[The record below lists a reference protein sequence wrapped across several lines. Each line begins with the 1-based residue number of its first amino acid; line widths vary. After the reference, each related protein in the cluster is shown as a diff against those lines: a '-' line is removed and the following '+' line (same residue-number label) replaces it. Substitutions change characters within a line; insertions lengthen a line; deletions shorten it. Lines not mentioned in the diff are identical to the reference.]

1 VVTRVNLD
9 LHDELK
15 AFGAKDLDLCY
26 NCGNCT
32 AVCSLADE
40 GSSFPRRIMHLIQ
53 VGASD
58 RLKQSLDPWLC
69 YYCGDCSVQCP
80 RGANPGEAMMAA
92 RRYLTSR
99 YDWTGLSRRIYLSKA
114 WDVVAV
120 LVVALFVIGLFAL
133 FHGPMVL
140 GRVELNTFAP
150 VRAVE
155 AGDLIMAGVLSFFL
169 LTNAARMAFWI
180 LREEGAPPL
189 SLGAFVKAVPEF
201 VVNFATQ
208 KRWRRCG
215 TAQGEP
221 KENWRWLTH
230 LILVSG
236 YLTMLTLIVVFLR
249 WFQTDVV
256 HPFYHPQRLLG
267 YYATAALL
275 YGTVA
280 FMVGRWK
287 KRDEIHKFSEATDWM
302 FLVLLFLTTLT
313 GLCVNLFRLADW
325 PLATYLIYVVHLA
338 VAVPMLVVEV
348 PFGKWSHLFY
358 RPWALYLVKV
368 REIAQGAADVRA
380 EGIPATA

>member
-1 VVTRVNLD
+1 MATRVNPS

-15 AFGAKDLDLCY
+15 GFGAKDLDLCY

-32 AVCSLADE
+32 AVCSLAEE
-40 GSSFPRRIMHLIQ
+40 GSAFPRRIMHVIQ
-53 VGASD
+53 VGAEE
-58 RLKQSLDPWLC
+58 RLRHSVDPWLC
-69 YYCGDCSVQCP
+69 YYCGDCSAQCP

-114 WDVVAV
+114 WDLAAV
-120 LVVALFVIGLFAL
+120 LFVALFVVALFAF

-140 GRVELNTFAP
+140 DHVELNTFAP
-150 VRAVE
+150 VRWVE
-155 AGDLIMAGVLSFFL
+155 LGDLVMAGILSFFL
-169 LTNAARMAFWI
+169 LTNAARMSFWI

-189 SLGAFVKAVPEF
+189 RLSAFFSAIPEF
-201 VVNFATQ
+201 IVNFATQ

-215 TAQGEP
+215 VQQGKA
-221 KENWRWLTH
+221 KENSRWLTH

-256 HPFYHPQRLLG
+256 YPFYHPQRLLG

-280 FMVGRWK
+280 FMAGRWK

-302 FLVLLFLTTLT
+302 FLILLFLTTLT
-313 GLCVNLFRLADW
+313 GLMVNLFRLAEW
-325 PLATYLIYVVHLA
+325 PMATYMIYVIHLA

-358 RPWALYLVKV
+358 RPLALYLVKV
-368 REIAQGAADVRA
+368 REISQQAEEAGAQTAPAAA
-380 EGIPATA
+380 